1 MCTASDRRLF
11 VQQYKSKTHANKT
24 CVQRSS
30 ALQCL
35 LQQSP
40 IWFVLRPVTTKL
52 WHIQPLSCHQAV
64 RRYYFDTANKP
75 EILSINGQSA
85 SSPIPALGYNQT
97 FTLEWTGPAGVT
109 VTSVAL
115 AAPSAVT
122 HSYDMNQRI
131 IQLRV
136 VSSSTGT
143 VTLLTPANS
152 AVAPPQMY
160 MIFAL
165 NGKTYGSSKW
175 IKLAL

>member
-1 MCTASDRRLF
+1 MLSAKRLLVIKSWNCPASPSLAK
-11 VQQYKSKTHANKT
+11 Q
-24 CVQRSS
+24 
-30 ALQCL
+30 L
-35 LQQSP
+35 
-40 IWFVLRPVTTKL
+40 
-52 WHIQPLSCHQAV
+52 PLHQAV
-64 RRYYFDTANKP
+64 CRYHYDTANKP
-75 EILSINGQSA
+75 EIMSIDGQSA
-85 SSPIPALGYNQT
+85 ALPMPLFGYNQL
-97 FTLEWTGPAGVT
+97 FTLEWTGPADAT

-131 IQLRV
+131 IQLRI

-143 VTLLTPANS
+143 VTLLTPATS

-165 NGKTYGSSKW
+165 NGKTYGSSRW